1 VSYECKAHDS
11 FFKHFNLK
19 IRRINMPAVKI
30 EKLGELASA
39 TKLFQIEERTVGDGP
54 SKAIFLKDIRKK

>member
-1 VSYECKAHDS
+1 
-11 FFKHFNLK
+11 
-19 IRRINMPAVKI
+19 
-30 EKLGELASA
+30 LGELASA